1 MTISDMAI
9 AELSVLG
16 SFLCF
21 LALIIKKV
29 WPLLVSRLDEHIE
42 KVKNQIDFAEKLREN
57 SANAL
62 NQANQVSLNIQDEVE
77 GYKKRSKERIAQL
90 EEENRRY
97 IQNLKEKAALSLS
110 AQLNAELSK
119 QKDMLVDKLA
129 DLIAERL
136 SEKVKDQSC
145 EAIFSKED
153 LKKLVQ

>member
-1 MTISDMAI
+1 MTISNMAI

-42 KVKNQIDFAEKLREN
+42 KVKNQIDSAEKLREN

-62 NQANQVSLNIQDEVE
+62 NQANQINLNIQNEVE

-129 DLIAERL
+129 DLIAKRL

>member
-1 MTISDMAI
+1 MTISNMAI

-42 KVKNQIDFAEKLREN
+42 KVKNQIDSAEKLREN

-62 NQANQVSLNIQDEVE
+62 NQANQINLNIQNEVE
-77 GYKKRSKERIAQL
+77 GYKKRSKERIEQL

-97 IQNLKEKAALSLS
+97 IQNLKEKAALSLN
-110 AQLNAELSK
+110 AQLNAELAK